1 MTQKIL
7 SRFRIWPRI
16 AFLLITFFIPL
27 SVLGVFSLLGI
38 ESYIDFA
45 EREKIGASMMR
56 SMNALF
62 SPVAHISTDNRNVA
76 ADDKLRA
83 EALQSIELL
92 GDIWKK
98 TRCISI
104 YLLKKGRRMNYA
116 ESLKRYGQNRALIL
130 KKTPRTFL
138 SIH

>member
-7 SRFRIWPRI
+7 SRFRIWQRI
-16 AFLLITFFIPL
+16 TFLLITFFISL
-27 SVLGVFSLLGI
+27 SVLGVFSLSGI
-38 ESYIDFA
+38 ESYIDIA
-45 EREKIGASMMR
+45 EKEKIGASMMR
-56 SMNALF
+56 SINALF
-62 SPVAHISTDNRNVA
+62 LPIAHISADNRNVA
-76 ADDKLRA
+76 GDDKLRA

-116 ESLKRYGQNRALIL
+116 ESLKRFVQNRALIV